1 MFRRRKLVIGYVIV
15 ALGLSGCAT
24 APRVD
29 PQTEEQAI
37 RDLGRQWQQAAAS
50 KDVAAIMRMYAPDA
64 VFAPPNMA
72 LAKDSDAI
80 RAAWA
85 GLFEYPNLSLT
96 FGPTRIEV
104 AQSGDLAYETGTY
117 RLAFDGPQ
125 GRVEDEGN
133 YAVAWKKVGG
143 QWKAVSDVVTSSKPL
158 PPAPQ
163 PAVDVVIIETG
174 EMEIRSSGGVQWTD
188 LDVPGFAPGMKLAV
202 LHGDPSGKGDYTVR
216 LKFPPKYEFPAHWHP
231 MAEHVTVLSGTFNLG
246 MGDSFNRTA
255 TKPYQ
260 PGDLL
265 YIPPKM
271 SHFGWVGGETVIQLH
286 GVGPFTINLTKPAQ

>member
-1 MFRRRKLVIGYVIV
+1 MSKRRKWVIGSVIM

-24 APRVD
+24 ASRVD
-29 PQTEEQAI
+29 TQTEEQAI
-37 RDLGRQWQQAAAS
+37 RDLGRQWQQAVVA
-50 KDVAAIMRMYAPDA
+50 KDVAAIMRIYTPDA
-64 VFAPPNMA
+64 VFVTPNMA
-72 LAKDSDAI
+72 PAKGTESI

-85 GLFEYPNLSLT
+85 SLFESPNLSLT

-117 RLAFDGPQ
+117 RLALDDPQ

-133 YAVAWKKVGG
+133 YTVAWKKVGG
-143 QWKAVSDVVTSSKPL
+143 QWKAVSDAVTSSKPL
-158 PPAPQ
+158 PPAPP

-174 EMEIRSSGGVQWTD
+174 DMEIRTSGGAQWTD
-188 LDVPGFAPGMKLAV
+188 LNAPGFPPGMKLAV

-216 LKFPPKYEFPAHWHP
+216 LKFPPNYEFPAHWHP
-231 MAEHVTVLSGTFNLG
+231 MAEHVTVLSGTLMLG
-246 MGDSFNRTA
+246 MGDSFNRAA
-255 TKPYQ
+255 TKPHQ

-271 SHFGWVGGETVIQLH
+271 SHFGWASGETVIQLH
-286 GVGPFTINLTKPAQ
+286 GVGPFTINLTKSAQ

>member
-1 MFRRRKLVIGYVIV
+1 MSRRRKWVIGSVIIV
-15 ALGLSGCAT
+15 LSLSGCAT
-24 APRVD
+24 TPRVD

-37 RDLGRQWQQAAAS
+37 RDLGRQWQQAAAA
-50 KDVAAIMRMYAPDA
+50 KDAAAIMRFYAPDA

-72 LAKDSDAI
+72 LASGTEAI

-85 GLFEYPNLSLT
+85 GLFESPNLSLT
-96 FGPTRIEV
+96 WGPTRIEV
-104 AQSGDLAYETGTY
+104 AQSGDLAYETGAY
-117 RLAFDGPQ
+117 RQAFDGPQ

-133 YAVAWKKVGG
+133 YATAWKKVGG

-163 PAVDVVIIETG
+163 PAVDVVFVETG
-174 EMEIRSSGGVQWTD
+174 AMEIRTSVGVQWTD
-188 LDVPGFAPGMKLAV
+188 LNVPGFAPGMKLAV
-202 LHGDPSGKGDYTVR
+202 LHGDPAGKGDYTIR
-216 LKFPPKYEFPAHWHP
+216 LKFPPNYEFPAHWHP
-231 MAEHVTVLSGTFNLG
+231 MAEHVTVLSGTFILG
-246 MGDSFNRTA
+246 MGDSFDRAA
-255 TKPYQ
+255 TKQYK

-271 SHFGWVGGETVIQLH
+271 SHFGGASGETVIQLH